1 MSRLEHEYRNE
12 MPLIY
17 STPTRSNLF
26 LLIHTLLANAR
37 YEIPCIIH
45 AQHTFMYVCLY
56 DTVPR
61 IQWLPNVWAFRDPNA
76 VLHSCRYGCN
86 GFWVLPTDAL
96 LQVSPFTQPTTSSH
110 FVAEVIKSS
119 LSLFRLLWRRCMM
132 LRKAAPSCRR
142 KLLKP
147 CASEM
152 LSYHSFC
159 LSLALEEYDYCCG
172 RCCCSLP
179 AAAES
184 AVMVW
189 PYCHP
194 S

>member
-1 MSRLEHEYRNE
+1 MRDTKYHASFTL
-12 MPLIY
+12 
-17 STPTRSNLF
+17 STRSCTFACTIQCQESNGYPTCGHSVIPTQYYIAVAMAVTAFGFF
-26 LLIHTLLANAR
+26 LPMHSYKLARSLSQQQVA
-37 YEIPCIIH
+37 IS
-45 AQHTFMYVCLY
+45 
-56 DTVPR
+56 
-61 IQWLPNVWAFRDPNA
+61 LPK
-76 VLHSCRYGCN
+76 LS
-86 GFWVLPTDAL
+86 
-96 LQVSPFTQPTTSSH
+96 
-110 FVAEVIKSS
+110 KSS

-147 CASEM
+147 CASET

-159 LSLALEEYDYCCG
+159 LSLVLEEYDYCCG
-172 RCCCSLP
+172 RCCCSSP
-179 AAAES
+179 AAAAAVES